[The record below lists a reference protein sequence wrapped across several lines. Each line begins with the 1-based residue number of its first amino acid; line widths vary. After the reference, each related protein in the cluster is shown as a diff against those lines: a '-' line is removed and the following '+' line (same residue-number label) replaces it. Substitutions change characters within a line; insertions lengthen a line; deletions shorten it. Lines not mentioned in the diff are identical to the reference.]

1 MRPAGRITA
10 LIDLIDLHIDDGRRF
25 GPLLA
30 ITVHR
35 ARSRL
40 VQDRFWRD
48 GNAGP
53 HGTGVWQGDLPTWR
67 SPMGSPLCAQVA
79 PAIDGIRLSLHV
91 LAASVWV
98 GGQITVAGLVPTAR
112 QLNQDAPRRVA
123 RAFSRLSWPA
133 YVLLLATGVWNV
145 AVVHTGQPHAW
156 NVLLYVKILVALLA
170 GLAAWLHSRA
180 GSRAALA
187 IWGAVAGLSSVSA
200 LVMGVFL
207 AG

>member
-1 MRPAGRITA
+1 MRP
-10 LIDLIDLHIDDGRRF
+10 
-25 GPLLA
+25 PVLA
-30 ITVHR
+30 Q
-35 ARSRL
+35 L
-40 VQDRFWRD
+40 
-48 GNAGP
+48 
-53 HGTGVWQGDLPTWR
+53 
-67 SPMGSPLCAQVA
+67 A

-112 QLNQDAPRRVA
+112 QLGEDAPRRVA

-133 YVLLLATGVWNV
+133 YALLLATGVWNV
-145 AVVHTGQPHAW
+145 AAVHAGQPHAW
-156 NVLLYVKILVALLA
+156 NVLLDVKILVALLA

-180 GSRAALA
+180 RGRSGLA
-187 IWGAVAGLSSVSA
+187 IWGGVAGVSSLAA